1 MAAFCVS
8 GVFSGAAVVSGA
20 GSSVDSGVVSGS
32 AVVSGASGAIGAV
45 ASTLAS
51 SFSSGSSAVTSGRA
65 GSVWEHPS
73 VLTVTSTGELFQLM
87 HFCAWFRFSSLM
99 PSGTRTVSLGAT
111 FIISPMGDVV
121 RSQPSKQ
128 ISARFGQLMMQ
139 FSPKLFILLVKCR
152 LVRFWHSVNA
162 PYSTLSASA
171 TNEVSPAKLNACW
184 PIFTRCSPKYRL
196 PSGPAL
202 SKA

>member
-1 MAAFCVS
+1 
-8 GVFSGAAVVSGA
+8 
-20 GSSVDSGVVSGS
+20 
-32 AVVSGASGAIGAV
+32 
-45 ASTLAS
+45 
-51 SFSSGSSAVTSGRA
+51 
-65 GSVWEHPS
+65 
-73 VLTVTSTGELFQLM
+73 
-87 HFCAWFRFSSLM
+87 M

-128 ISARFGQLMMQ
+128 ISVRFGQLMMQ